1 LPNSATLTDTQ
12 RKRAQNAALLSQL
25 FAIMTTMV
33 VSGQYII
40 LYANDVLGFSPQ
52 KIALIFSLA
61 PFASILRLPI
71 IPWVERIG
79 LINSLKIARLGQ
91 IVAIIGLILIPADR
105 MSFTWLA
112 LLVMIFVM
120 FRELGFGTVWGPLM
134 QHITTNDDRG
144 GFFGRMRTSFTLIN
158 LSLSAGVALV
168 IGQTMGEFHFKIIL
182 AICVFGCMNSIF
194 WARLIPEPP
203 RRSENESE
211 HGEHSIKGL
220 WSLVKT
226 SPLFRIPLLV
236 TLTISLAQ
244 LPIGIVYFREALH
257 VPANVMG
264 AQIFCSTLGQVI
276 SLIMWGKISDSL
288 GFRPMLAGLMWLTLG
303 LSFLIWFIPVFPTG
317 AQAYQDLIANYT
329 PGLTALMLYGFG
341 NGVLMAGLGIAT
353 TAVNHYHVNAKNSLA
368 ALNLFALVQLVF
380 QAVIMLFIGMLL
392 QNVVI
397 PNAAEVNPEVWF
409 SFDWFKVYRGALVPL
424 IMLLAIP
431 AILKLPNLKPWIG
444 VSDFFAVFRYNPV
457 RSMLGSRRIY
467 DEDETHRI
475 HFARS
480 LGETNNPM
488 NLSMLGD
495 LLKDPS
501 YEVKVETIRSLAQ
514 SGSDFA
520 GERLLEILKD
530 PEWRGLWGQVAW
542 GLGELRY
549 QQAVDTLIERLDLSN
564 PPRARGM
571 AARALGKIKDKRAL
585 QPLLE
590 TINTEEEYLHI
601 ISACSWALLQFENP
615 EFTETAFLS
624 IIKLRNREE
633 RYELLSILSRMM
645 NISDRWILISDS
657 RASAAKCLEDYIETF
672 SIKWR
677 QERSDLITALEQK
690 DKSTIHQRLRD
701 TLATRASGEL
711 SPQKTLLSAL
721 DQTDEWT
728 PIAVLAA
735 AWLLLK

>member
-1 LPNSATLTDTQ
+1 MPNSATLTDTQ

-79 LINSLKIARLGQ
+79 LINSLKIARMGQ

-211 HGEHSIKGL
+211 NGEHSIKGL

-475 HFARS
+475 RFARS

-530 PEWRGLWGQVAW
+530 PEWRGLCGQVAW

>member
-1 LPNSATLTDTQ
+1 
-12 RKRAQNAALLSQL
+12 
-25 FAIMTTMV
+25 MTTMV

>member
-1 LPNSATLTDTQ
+1 MHNSASLTGPQ

-25 FAIMTTMV
+25 LAIMTTMV

-144 GFFGRMRTSFTLIN
+144 GFFGRMRTSFTLVN

-203 RRSENESE
+203 RRGENGSEQ
-211 HGEHSIKGL
+211 GDHSFKGL
-220 WSLVKT
+220 RSLVKT

-264 AQIFCSTLGQVI
+264 AQIFCATLGQVI

-288 GFRPMLAGLMWLTLG
+288 GFRPMLAGLMWLTVG

-317 AQAYQDLIANYT
+317 AQAYQDLITNYT

-353 TAVNHYHVNAKNSLA
+353 TAVNHYHVNAKDSLA
-368 ALNLFALVQLVF
+368 ALNLFALIQLVF
-380 QAVIMLFIGMLL
+380 QAAVMLVIGGLL
-392 QNVVI
+392 QYVVI
-397 PNAAEVNPEVWF
+397 PNAEDVNLQGWF
-409 SFDWFKVYRGALVPL
+409 TFDWFKAFRGALVPV

-457 RSMLGSRRIY
+457 RSMLGARRIY

-475 HFARS
+475 QFARS

-488 NLSMLGD
+488 NLSLLD
-495 LLKDPS
+495 NLLKDPS
-501 YEVKVETIRSLAQ
+501 YEVKVETIRSLSQ

-520 GERLLEILKD
+520 GERLLDILKD

-549 QQAVDTLIERLDLSN
+549 PKAVETLIERLDLSN

-571 AARALGKIKDKRAL
+571 SARALGKIKDDRAV

-590 TINTEEEYLHI
+590 TIRNEQDYLHI

-615 EFTETAFLS
+615 EFTEMAFLS

-645 NISDRWILISDS
+645 GISDRWILISDS
-657 RASAAKCLEDYIETF
+657 RVSAAKCLLDYIETF
-672 SIKWR
+672 SNTWR
-677 QERSDLITALEQK
+677 KERTLIINALEQN
-690 DKSTIHQRLRD
+690 DKLTIDRLVAEALEE
-701 TLATRASGEL
+701 TVSVSV
-711 SPQKTLLSAL
+711 SPQQSLSNAL
-721 DQTDEWT
+721 QQTTEWT
-728 PIAVLAA
+728 PIAVLAT